1 MQLPDGTWSQPVKYN
16 FDTGASWPTDVAPQ
30 FLSAFGYGPDGVG
43 SDSSKRIAQP
53 GKIKIVGLDKEIDLP
68 VMVQDKAHYDLFREQ
83 PPPTRYPLVNVKD
96 ILTQISMVFASDQTT
111 LRLKGVPIPELADTS
126 KLINLPDFQERDG
139 TPTNGWQWMRVK
151 FINPSTDV
159 GIEDWFGLNTGDSK
173 IVLKKQS
180 VADQIMLPLTSTD
193 SCNYASKSTLVFIE
207 ADKPV
212 KLDSSPVQVRKETC
226 DFARG
231 GDPRNFGGGVT
242 FMSKYTM
249 ILWDLHRALLPR

>member
-1 MQLPDGTWSQPVKYN
+1 
-16 FDTGASWPTDVAPQ
+16 
-30 FLSAFGYGPDGVG
+30 
-43 SDSSKRIAQP
+43 
-53 GKIKIVGLDKEIDLP
+53 
-68 VMVQDKAHYDLFREQ
+68 
-83 PPPTRYPLVNVKD
+83 VNVKD

-126 KLINLPDFQERDG
+126 KLINLPDLQLREG
-139 TPTNGWQWMRVK
+139 TPTNGWQWMRVD
-151 FINPSTDV
+151 FMNPSTGKV
-159 GIEDWFGLNTGDSK
+159 IEDWFGLNTGDSK

-180 VADQIMLPLTSTD
+180 VADQIKLTLKRTD
-193 SCNYASKSTLVFIE
+193 SCNYASKSTIVFIE

-249 ILWDLHRALLPR
+249 ILWDMHRALLPR